1 MDIIITFFRDILDG
15 PLYIIIAV
23 ICGVLFCACIGYLA
37 EKSQLKRKEREKYVE
52 VKNESVAINS
62 QVPPVAQVTT
72 SPSVSPQVVTM
83 PTNNMNSSVESVP
96 VSQSP
101 YVIPTQVVSTLQA
114 SPTVSATTV
123 APAPVDSQPTTV
135 VQPIPMNDATQT
147 PIPESV
153 VVSSI
158 SVPGNAESVP
168 PVNQG

>member
-101 YVIPTQVVSTLQA
+101 YVIPTQVVS
-114 SPTVSATTV
+114 PTVSATTV
-123 APAPVDSQPTTV
+123 APVPVDSQPTTV